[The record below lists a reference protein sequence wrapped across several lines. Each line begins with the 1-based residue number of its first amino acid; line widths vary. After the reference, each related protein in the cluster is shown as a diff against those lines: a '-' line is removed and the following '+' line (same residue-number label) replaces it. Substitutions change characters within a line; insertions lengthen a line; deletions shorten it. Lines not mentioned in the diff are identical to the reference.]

1 MSKQNVMKKEE
12 KSHNAL
18 FFSFVLSPLCS
29 VNVSSSN
36 GEGGC
41 TAPAVNEGEE
51 AEEEGVDFAR
61 FLTETDCRC
70 RRPRGVKRRQHTTT
84 AGGKRKMLVS

>member
-1 MSKQNVMKKEE
+1 MSVPAMVKE
-12 KSHNAL
+12 
-18 FFSFVLSPLCS
+18 
-29 VNVSSSN
+29 
-36 GEGGC
+36 GC

-51 AEEEGVDFAR
+51 AEEEEEEGVDFAR

-84 AGGKRKMLVS
+84 AGGKRKMLGS